1 MTDSFSGRIIRHH
14 QTPKRILYSVFTR
27 EEGVIKVL
35 SRKRTFALL
44 DGVELSLSRRGNTF
58 FLQDYII
65 TSPSPLIDFPQNL
78 LPVSYLCSLAK
89 EFLSN
94 TESEHYFLDTL
105 SRDAQQVMNKN
116 TVGELE
122 RLWLK
127 TTGFGRGDETTPSDI
142 ILECLPH
149 LQRLRDSFA

>member
-1 MTDSFSGRIIRHH
+1 MTDSFSGRIVHH
-14 QTPKRILYSVFTR
+14 YQTPKRIIYSVFTVEDGLIR
-27 EEGVIKVL
+27 VI
-35 SRKRTFALL
+35 SRNSNFTLL

-65 TSPSPLIDFPQNL
+65 SSSSPLVDFPQNL

-94 TESEHYFLDTL
+94 TENEHHFLDAL
-105 SRDAQQVMNKN
+105 YRAAQQIMKRDSVAD
-116 TVGELE
+116 LE

-127 TTGFGRGDETTPSDI
+127 TTGFGRGDEENPTDI
-142 ILECLPH
+142 ILECLPY
-149 LQRLRDSFA
+149 LQRLRDSF